1 MNPWP
6 FVIASYALFFMSLAL
21 DALLPWLRRRRT
33 LAQLEGRWRR
43 EQART
48 RSNREV
54 TR

>member
-6 FVIASYALFFMSLAL
+6 FVIAAYAVFFVGLGL

-33 LAQLEGRWRR
+33 LIQLDGRWRR
-43 EQART
+43 ERT
-48 RSNREV
+48 RTNREE